1 MRDENVSVPLW
12 NKYSLSIQEA
22 AAYYGIGEKKLRQLI
37 AEHEGEDFILEI
49 GAHVRIKRIM
59 FEKYLDEI
67 SVV

>member
-1 MRDENVSVPLW
+1 MREENVSVLLW

-37 AEHEGEDFILEI
+37 AEHESEDFILEI